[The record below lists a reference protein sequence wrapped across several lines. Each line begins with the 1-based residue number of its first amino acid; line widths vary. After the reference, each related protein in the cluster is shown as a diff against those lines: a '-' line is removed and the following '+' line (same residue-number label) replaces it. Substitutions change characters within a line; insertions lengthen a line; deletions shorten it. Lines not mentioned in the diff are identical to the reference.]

1 MSELFLFIDNC
12 VIALNVAFFL
22 LDLLLISV
30 LATVE
35 YFHLVAYRSE
45 RASDVICKLLHIV
58 LNLIASCSVVSLV
71 VTLLA
76 VNYYYYFQYDD
87 VRLLIPTPDGG
98 SQLLLIV
105 IRQFL
110 LFQLPAISLF
120 LNTCFLLLLCFY
132 YYYFD

>member
-76 VNYYYYFQYDD
+76 VNYYYFQDDD

-120 LNTCFLLLLCFY
+120 LNTCFY